1 MKKITLLFAA
11 FVMAV
16 SFSFG
21 QTEIFYDNDTYTG
34 WQNFV
39 PERIYAVHMSPT
51 GPCEVLFLK
60 YYVNKSGFG
69 EGIFITSIHDW
80 EGSQPAV
87 NAVYENGTFVV
98 DEGWKEHNVEGD
110 AINFDGDFVVGYKPM
125 DAAAYL
131 GEDNSLQTGRNW
143 VLDITLTTWAEVT
156 NRTFLIRAV
165 VQYTTGE
172 IEELEGTPISIY
184 PNPATNVLNI
194 DVSGKMQQLTLINP
208 TGQLVFSQEVE
219 AGTTT
224 INLNG
229 LESGLYF
236 VRIENENN
244 TTTKKVVIQ

>member
-1 MKKITLLFAA
+1 MKKITLLFTA
-11 FVMAV
+11 FVVAV

-21 QTEIFYDNDTYTG
+21 QTEISYDDDTYTG

-69 EGIFITSIHDW
+69 EGIFVTSIHDW
-80 EGSQPAV
+80 DGSQPAV
-87 NAVYENGTFVV
+87 NAVYENATFVV
-98 DEGWKEHNVEGD
+98 DEGWKEQNIEGD
-110 AINFDGDFVVGYKPM
+110 AITFDGDFVVGYKPM

-131 GEDNSLQTGRNW
+131 AEDADLETGRNW

-165 VQYTTGE
+165 VEYSTGE

-184 PNPATNVLNI
+184 PNPATNVLNV
-194 DVSGKMQQLTLINP
+194 DVSGKMQQLTLINLA
-208 TGQLVFSQEVE
+208 GQMVYSQEVE
-219 AGTTT
+219 AGTTS
-224 INLNG
+224 IELNG
-229 LESGLYF
+229 FMSGLYF
-236 VRIENENN
+236 VRIENEKG
-244 TTTKKVVIQ
+244 TITRKVIIK